1 MGRHDFSKYTKG
13 LVIPSPPRRDEYYE
27 YLGKQ
32 PLRILSVV
40 LFVLSMG
47 VVYGILSLGL
57 VWYPFLLLL
66 VVLIPWTVYIIVL
79 ATYRPRIT
87 WESHEQVKDAG
98 QHTLQ
103 STVDIFI
110 PVCGEELAIIENT
123 IRHVTAIKYPGR
135 LRIYVLDDGDSP
147 EVKAIA
153 RKFAANYRVR
163 PDRPAHKKSGN
174 LNYGLSHSD
183 AEFVVVF
190 DADFAP
196 APDFL
201 LELMPYTLYDNIG
214 IVQSTQY
221 FDVKMRQTRNWIQQ
235 LSGSMQ
241 DMFFCW
247 AQPARNTADAAM
259 CVGTNVIYRRSAL
272 EAIGGFPRVDDG
284 GEDIIT
290 GLDMYAAGY
299 RTLYVPVNLAKG
311 VCPDNF
317 NAAVNQQYRWAL
329 STMKMFV
336 GKNVYSKSLKDAPL
350 DMGQRIVFWSGIL
363 YYAQSIMVLVIAV
376 VPSLIML
383 WFYPYLVGIGNYLPI
398 APALLGMFALPMII
412 RGWRLSSLRIIVVYS
427 VAHLL
432 AAIDTFRGTSSHW
445 VSSGAQV
452 SAGSIPTRAGWVI
465 RSWVLI
471 SQIATWA
478 GIIVGLPVYSWATY
492 WPAVVLTAF
501 QTIVLFPLLLPNY
514 GVVAQPTLLPHLA
527 RQNYRTRQWEKQE
540 SHRSVS

>member
-1 MGRHDFSKYTKG
+1 MARIKAARYTKD
-13 LVIPSPPRRDEYYE
+13 LVIPSPPRKDEYYQ

-32 PLRILSVV
+32 QLRIMSVV

-47 VVYGILSLGL
+47 VVYGLLSLGL

-87 WESHEQVKDAG
+87 WESHEKVKTAG
-98 QHTLQ
+98 AFML
-103 STVDIFI
+103 SKSVDIFI
-110 PVCGEELAIIENT
+110 PVCGEELSIIENT
-123 IRHVTAIKYPGR
+123 LRNVTAITYNGR
-135 LRIYVLDDGDSP
+135 LRIYVLDDGNSLD
-147 EVKAIA
+147 VKALA
-153 RKFAANYRVR
+153 AKYAANYRVR

-201 LELMPYTLYDNIG
+201 LELMPYMLYANIG

-221 FDVKMRQTRNWIQQ
+221 FDVSRAKTRNWIQQ

-247 AQPARNTADAAM
+247 AQPARNTADASM
-259 CVGTNVIYRRSAL
+259 CVGTNVIYRREAL
-272 EAIGGFPRVDDG
+272 TAIGGFPRVDSG
-284 GEDIIT
+284 GEDIVT
-290 GLDMYAAGY
+290 GLDMYTAGY
-299 RTLYVPVNLAKG
+299 RTLYVPLNLAKG

-317 NAAVNQQYRWAL
+317 ASAVNQQYRWAL
-329 STMKMFV
+329 STMKLFV

-350 DMGQRIVFWSGIL
+350 SMGQKIVFWSGIL
-363 YYAQSIMVLVIAV
+363 YYAQSILVLIIAV
-376 VPSLIML
+376 VPSIIML

-398 APALLGMFALPMII
+398 APALVGMFALPLII

-432 AAIDTFRGTSSHW
+432 AAIDTFRGSSLNW
-445 VSSGAQV
+445 ISSGATK
-452 SAGSIPTRAGWVI
+452 SIGSIPARAGWVV
-465 RSWVLI
+465 RLWVLI
-471 SQIATWA
+471 SQSVTWA
-478 GIIVGLPVYSWATY
+478 GIIVGLPVYSLATY
-492 WPAVVLTAF
+492 WPAIVLTAF

-514 GVVAQPTLLPHLA
+514 GIVAQPSLLPELA
-527 RQNYRTRQWEKQE
+527 LTSYRNRK
-540 SHRSVS
+540 

>member
-1 MGRHDFSKYTKG
+1 VARLSTGKYTKD
-13 LVIPSPPRRDEYYE
+13 LIIPSPPRKDEYYK
-27 YLGKQ
+27 YLAKQ

-87 WESHEQVKDAG
+87 WESHEKVKAVG
-98 QHTLQ
+98 AFML
-103 STVDIFI
+103 SKSVDIFI
-110 PVCGEELAIIENT
+110 PVCGEDLLIIENT
-123 IRHVTAIKYPGR
+123 LRNVTAIKYPGR
-135 LRIYVLDDGDSP
+135 LRIYVLDDGNSP
-147 EVKAIA
+147 DVKAIA
-153 RKFAANYRVR
+153 AKYAANYRVR
-163 PDRPAHKKSGN
+163 LDRPAHKKSGN

-201 LELMPYTLYDNIG
+201 LELMPYMLYDNIG

-247 AQPARNTADAAM
+247 AQPARNTADASM

-272 EAIGGFPRVDDG
+272 KAIGGFPRVDAG
-284 GEDIIT
+284 GEDIVT
-290 GLDMYAAGY
+290 GLDMYTAGY
-299 RTLYVPVNLAKG
+299 RTLYVPLNLAKG

-317 NAAVNQQYRWAL
+317 NSAVNQQYRWAL
-329 STMKMFV
+329 STMRLFV
-336 GKNVYSKSLKDAPL
+336 GKNVYSKSLKEAPL
-350 DMGQRIVFWSGIL
+350 SMGQRIVFWSGIL
-363 YYAQSIMVLVIAV
+363 YYAQSIMVLIIAV
-376 VPSLIML
+376 VPSIIML

-398 APALLGMFALPMII
+398 APALVGMFALPLII

-432 AAIDTFRGTSSHW
+432 AAIDTFRGTKLNW
-445 VSSGAQV
+445 VSSGSQV
-452 SAGSIPTRAGWVI
+452 SAGSVPRRAGWVV
-465 RSWVLI
+465 RLWVLG
-471 SQIATWA
+471 SQVATWA

-514 GVVAQPTLLPHLA
+514 GVVAQPTLLPHFA
-527 RQNYRTRQWEKQE
+527 RKRYRAWKWAR
-540 SHRSVS
+540 